1 MSEFSFENQGNN
13 TYLVYEVLDE
23 RKIDQL
29 ALGMLSNNTI
39 ENLAA
44 MVYTQQNLRRYIKY
58 NVTAKIS
65 VQDILNG
72 MIDRRHLTNML
83 YGILSAVSDAE
94 EYMLDINTLLF
105 EFDKIFVDVS
115 TGSTVMIC
123 LPIVGENRKM
133 PDLKMFF
140 KELLFSAQL
149 NPNEQNDYF
158 VSIINY
164 LNGASIF
171 SVNEFKQLLS
181 GIMNGS
187 KVADTKNVEQ
197 KAVRTEKPRA
207 KEARTTVMPQMPKS
221 TVSTPQTSVP
231 HTPQRPNVPSVPNVP
246 NIPNIPN
253 VPNIPNAPIP
263 QGMQGNRSGEQSEEK
278 EISWFYLM
286 QHYNKENA
294 ALYKMQKEM
303 KKGQDKKE
311 DSKEAKK
318 GAKKESKKEKKEKK
332 DKKGKTAAV
341 PQGGAFAV
349 PGGMAVPNMPAKDTQ
364 IPIAAM
370 QTPSQP
376 DVYSEPVSGLYTRAV
391 PEEFSHGR
399 ANFGE
404 TTVLSSGGGMGE
416 TTVLSAAMLQ
426 EQTQPKP
433 YLLRLKNNEKIL
445 LNKPVF
451 RIGKE
456 KSYVDYFISDNTAIS
471 RSHANIIVRDDG
483 CFVVDTNSTN
493 HTYVEERMIQSNEEV
508 KLQDGMKIR
517 LANEEFEFRI
527 M

>member
-1 MSEFSFENQGNN
+1 MLKIMVKSEEIRMSEFSFENQGNN

-286 QHYNKENA
+286 RHYNKENA

-349 PGGMAVPNMPAKDTQ
+349 PGGMAVPNILSERYPDTYCGD
-364 IPIAAM
+364 AD
-370 QTPSQP
+370 T
-376 DVYSEPVSGLYTRAV
+376 E
-391 PEEFSHGR
+391 
-399 ANFGE
+399 
-404 TTVLSSGGGMGE
+404 
-416 TTVLSAAMLQ
+416 SAGC
-426 EQTQPKP
+426 
-433 YLLRLKNNEKIL
+433 
-445 LNKPVF
+445 VF
-451 RIGKE
+451 RT
-456 KSYVDYFISDNTAIS
+456 YFRFIYQSSAGRVFAWES
-471 RSHANIIVRDDG
+471 KFWRDDG
-483 CFVVDTNSTN
+483 FKQWRRNGRDNGIISRHASGTDTAETISAPA
-493 HTYVEERMIQSNEEV
+493 E
-508 KLQDGMKIR
+508 K
-517 LANEEFEFRI
+517 
-527 M
+527 